1 MIINPEDFGDS
12 LTSLP
17 QKHLLNVSLG
27 ADTAVMN
34 INHVMPNSHWFQIVK
49 CDAEFCFLNTFEL
62 WIVGGGHGSGCRP
75 VIMWSERSLVW
86 SPTPAVCMSK
96 HLCARRIAVDMR
108 VYAWMATWQWSLIK
122 LNKAPII
129 YHHKQFTTHKND
141 INVLN
146 NNILN

>member
-62 WIVGGGHGSGCRP
+62 WIVGAP
-75 VIMWSERSLVW
+75 DVDRSSCDRKVVGLIPDPCSLHVEA
-86 SPTPAVCMSK
+86 S
-96 HLCARRIAVDMR
+96 LCKT
-108 VYAWMATWQWSLIK
+108 YS
-122 LNKAPII
+122 
-129 YHHKQFTTHKND
+129 H
-141 INVLN
+141 
-146 NNILN
+146 